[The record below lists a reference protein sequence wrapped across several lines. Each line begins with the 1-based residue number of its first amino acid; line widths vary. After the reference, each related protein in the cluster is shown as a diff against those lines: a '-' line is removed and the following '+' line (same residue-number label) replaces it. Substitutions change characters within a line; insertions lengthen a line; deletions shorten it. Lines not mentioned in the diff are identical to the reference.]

1 MFFFMLV
8 SGLVGFF
15 FSSSLLCAAIL
26 NSESSEINQPLFPPQ
41 SSTSP
46 PLLTP
51 LVVCVFCYGVTDHHK
66 FSCLKQQ
73 RWRGSARHALAAA
86 AAATTAAG
94 KWLQR
99 VSEAGKIHRCSTA
112 GSPSVWGLYSRE
124 KD

>member
-1 MFFFMLV
+1 MFFFMLI
-8 SGLVGFF
+8 SGLVGWFF

-26 NSESSEINQPLFPPQ
+26 NSESSEINQPLLPPQ
-41 SSTSP
+41 FSTSP

-51 LVVCVFCYGVTDHHK
+51 LVVCIFRYGVTDHHK

-73 RWRGSARHALAAA
+73 RWPGSTRHALASAA
-86 AAATTAAG
+86 AAAVAG

-99 VSEAGKIHRCSTA
+99 VSEAGKIHRCSTS